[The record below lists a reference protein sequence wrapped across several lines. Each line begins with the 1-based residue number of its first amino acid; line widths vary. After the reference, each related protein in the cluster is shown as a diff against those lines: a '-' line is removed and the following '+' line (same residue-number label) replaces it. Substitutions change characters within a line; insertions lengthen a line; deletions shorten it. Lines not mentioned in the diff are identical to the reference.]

1 MAGGALE
8 LTLELEPERAQG
20 VVAGASARAE
30 AEESLGRA
38 VRRLL
43 ERQNPDGSWS
53 GELESNASITA
64 EYLLL
69 QRYLG
74 CANPA
79 REAAAVKYLRSQ
91 QREDGSYGIAPEV
104 DGDISITAEVL
115 VALRAVGVAGT
126 DPQVGR
132 AWRFVEAH
140 GGLRATRLFTRMWLA
155 LGGIWPWDEIPA
167 IPPEWILVP
176 AHQFGSIYD
185 LASWAR
191 ATTVPLTILR
201 SLRTVFPLNSPT
213 LDELP
218 LGPHRPGAGAPTW
231 KVVDR
236 ALRTYGRLPQVGV
249 RQRALARAERWI
261 VEHQEADGSWAGIQ
275 PPWVYGL
282 MALRARGYG
291 LDHPI
296 VQRGLAAL
304 ESFGVEDDQGF
315 RLQACVSPVWD
326 TALAVW
332 ALLDAGLPADHE
344 AVGRAV
350 DWLVAREVTK
360 VGDWAVHRAGAA
372 PGGWPFEYYNDQY
385 PDTDDTAVVLS
396 ALSVAGHDRH
406 EQTPIG
412 QAMQRA
418 LAWLLVMQG
427 SDGGYGAFDAD
438 NDRSWVE
445 HLPIADFGEMLD
457 RASPDVTAHVL
468 EAFARL
474 GGADLQPARERAL
487 AWLRGSEEGAGA
499 YYGRWGVNYVYGGA
513 AAATAYAA
521 AGEPQDR
528 ERLVRIGEWV
538 RLNQHASGGF
548 GESVLSY
555 HDRAYVGRGDPT
567 PSQTAWA
574 LMSLLEAEDATS
586 DLAQGDRLAR
596 AAEAAVTWLVRHQ
609 EARGDWTDQH
619 FTGTGFPRAF
629 YLRYH
634 LYATI
639 FPVMAMGRA
648 LRPQTRSSGRDR

>member
-1 MAGGALE
+1 M
-8 LTLELEPERAQG
+8 TLELEPDRAPG
-20 VVAGASARAE
+20 MTPESASRGEVEQAL
-30 AEESLGRA
+30 SRA
-38 VRRLL
+38 VRELL
-43 ERQNPDGSWS
+43 RRQNPDGSWS
-53 GELESNASITA
+53 GELESNSSITA

-74 CANPA
+74 LANPD
-79 REAAAVKYLRSQ
+79 REAAVIKYLRSQ
-91 QREDGSYGIAPEV
+91 QRDDGSYAIAPDV

-115 VALRAVGVAGT
+115 VALRAAGVGAN
-126 DPQVGR
+126 DPQVLQ
-132 AWRFVEAH
+132 AWRFVEAQ

-155 LGGIWPWDEIPA
+155 LGGLWPWHEIPA

-176 AHQFGSIYD
+176 GHQLGSIYD

-201 SLRTVFPLNSPT
+201 SLRTVFPLATPSR
-213 LDELP
+213 DELP
-218 LGPHRPGAGAPTW
+218 LGPHRPSVGAATW

-282 MALRARGYG
+282 MALRARGYA
-291 LDHPI
+291 LDHP
-296 VQRGLAAL
+296 VMRRGLEAL
-304 ESFGVEDDQGF
+304 ETFGIEDEQGF

-326 TALAVW
+326 TALALW
-332 ALLDAGLPADHE
+332 ALLDAGLPPEHE
-344 AVGRAV
+344 ALRRAV

-360 VGDWAVHRAGAA
+360 VGDWAVRRPGAP
-372 PGGWPFEYYNDQY
+372 PGGWPFEFYNDQY

-396 ALSVAGHDRH
+396 ALTVAGHSRG
-406 EQTPIG
+406 EPG
-412 QAMQRA
+412 PAGEAMRRA
-418 LAWLLVMQG
+418 VAWLQVMQG
-427 SDGGYGAFDAD
+427 GDGGYAAFDAD
-438 NDRSWVE
+438 NDRGWVE

-457 RASPDVTAHVL
+457 RPSPDVTAHVV

-474 GGADLQPARERAL
+474 GGADLEPARSRAL
-487 AWLRGSEEGAGA
+487 SWLRQSEEGAGA
-499 YYGRWGVNYVYGGA
+499 YYGRWGVNYVYGDA
-513 AAATAYAA
+513 AAATAFAVC
-521 AGEPQDR
+521 GLDEDR
-528 ERLVRIGEWV
+528 ERLLRIGEWV

-555 HDRAYVGRGDPT
+555 HDRAYVGRGEPT

-574 LMSLLEAEDATS
+574 LLSLLAAAES
-586 DLAQGDRLAR
+586 GFDLEREGRLAS
-596 AAEAAVTWLVRHQ
+596 AAESAVTWLLQ
-609 EARGDWTDQH
+609 EQEESGGWTDQH

-634 LYATI
+634 LYATV
-639 FPVMAMGRA
+639 FPVMALGRA
-648 LRPQTRSSGRDR
+648 LRLAPAGSGLSR

>member
-1 MAGGALE
+1 MSLK
-8 LTLELEPERAQG
+8 PERVQR
-20 VVAGASARAE
+20 VAARSGSGPAAESALARAV
-30 AEESLGRA
+30 G
-38 VRRLL
+38 LL
-43 ERQNPDGSWS
+43 LQRQHSDGSWS

-74 CANPA
+74 LANPG
-79 REAAAVKYLRSQ
+79 REAAVIKYLRSQ
-91 QREDGSYGIAPEV
+91 QRDDGSYAIAPDV

-115 VALRAVGVAGT
+115 VALRAAGVSAT
-126 DPQVGR
+126 DPQVQL
-132 AWRFVEAH
+132 AWRFVESR

-155 LGGIWPWDEIPA
+155 LGGLWPWHEIPA
-167 IPPEWILVP
+167 IPPEWLLVP
-176 AHQFGSIYD
+176 GPQLGSIYD

-201 SLRTVFPLNSPT
+201 SLRTVFPLESPT
-213 LDELP
+213 RDELP

-249 RQRALARAERWI
+249 RQRAMARAERWI

-282 MALRARGYG
+282 MALRARGYA
-291 LDHPI
+291 LDHP
-296 VQRGLAAL
+296 VMKRGLEAL
-304 ESFGVEDDQGF
+304 ETFGIEDEQGF

-326 TALAVW
+326 TALALW
-332 ALLDAGLPADHE
+332 ALLDAGVPAEHE
-344 AVGRAV
+344 ALVRAV

-360 VGDWAVHRAGAA
+360 PGDWAIRRPGAP
-372 PGGWPFEYYNDQY
+372 PGGWPFEFYNDQY

-396 ALSVAGHDRH
+396 ALTVAGHDRH
-406 EQTPIG
+406 EHTPAG
-412 QAMQRA
+412 EAMRRA
-418 LAWLLVMQG
+418 VAWLLVMQ
-427 SDGGYGAFDAD
+427 SADGGYGAFDAD

-457 RASPDVTAHVL
+457 RPSPDVTAHVV

-474 GGADLQPARERAL
+474 GGTDLEPARDRAL
-487 AWLRGSEEGAGA
+487 AWLRDSEESAGA
-499 YYGRWGVNYVYGGA
+499 YYGRWGVNYVYGDA
-513 AAATAYAA
+513 AVATAFAATNQP
-521 AGEPQDR
+521 EDQ
-528 ERLVRIGEWV
+528 ERLLRIGDWV

-555 HDRAYVGRGDPT
+555 HDRSYIGRGEPT

-574 LMSLLEAEDATS
+574 LLSLLAASDSVS
-586 DLAQGDRLAR
+586 DLDQERELAS
-596 AAEAAVTWLVRHQ
+596 AAESAVNWLLEHQ
-609 EARGDWTDQH
+609 EEGGGWTDQR

-634 LYATI
+634 LYAII
-639 FPVMAMGRA
+639 FPIMALGRA
-648 LRPQTRSSGRDR
+648 LRSRPLPVSGNR

>member
-1 MAGGALE
+1 MVGGALE
-8 LTLELEPERAQG
+8 LTLELEPERAQSLDSG
-20 VVAGASARAE
+20 SAAQAE
-30 AEESLGRA
+30 LALERA
-38 VRRLL
+38 VSELL
-43 ERQNPDGSWS
+43 QRQNQDGSWS

-74 CANPA
+74 RSSPT

-91 QREDGSYGIAPEV
+91 QRDDGSYGIAPEV

-115 VALRAVGVAGT
+115 VALRAVGVAAT
-126 DPQVGR
+126 DPQVQH
-132 AWRFVEAH
+132 AWRFVEAN

-155 LGGIWPWDEIPA
+155 LGGLWPWHEIPA
-167 IPPEWILVP
+167 IPPEWMLVP
-176 AHQFGSIYD
+176 AQQIGSIYD

-201 SLRTVFPLNSPT
+201 SLRTVFPLESPSR
-213 LDELP
+213 DELP
-218 LGPHRPGAGAPTW
+218 LGPHRPGVGAPTW

-249 RQRALARAERWI
+249 RHRALARAEQWI

-282 MALRARGYG
+282 MALRARGYDLEHPVMKRG
-291 LDHPI
+291 LD
-296 VQRGLAAL
+296 AL
-304 ESFGVEDDQGF
+304 ESFGIEDEQGF
-315 RLQACVSPVWD
+315 RLQACISPVWD
-326 TALAVW
+326 TALALW
-332 ALLDAGLPADHE
+332 ALLDAGVPAEHE
-344 AVGRAV
+344 ALVKAV
-350 DWLVAREVTK
+350 NWLVEREVTK
-360 VGDWAVHRAGAA
+360 VGDWAVRRPGAP
-372 PGGWPFEYYNDQY
+372 PGGWPFEFYNDQY

-396 ALSVAGHDRH
+396 ALTVAGHDRH
-406 EQTPIG
+406 EQTRVG
-412 QAMQRA
+412 EVMRRG

-427 SDGGYGAFDAD
+427 ADGGYAAFDAD

-457 RASPDVTAHVL
+457 RPSPDVTAHVV

-474 GGADLQPARERAL
+474 GGTDLEPAQERAL
-487 AWLRGSEEGAGA
+487 AWLRDSEEGAGA
-499 YYGRWGVNYVYGGA
+499 YYGRWGVNYVYGDA
-513 AAATAYAA
+513 AAATAFATAA
-521 AGEPQDR
+521 ESQDR
-528 ERLVRIGEWV
+528 ERLLRIGEWV

-555 HDRAYVGRGDPT
+555 HDRAHIGRGEPT

-574 LMSLLEAEDATS
+574 LLSLLAAGDSVS
-586 DLAQGDRLAR
+586 DLDREGRLAT
-596 AAEAAVTWLVRHQ
+596 AAESAVNWLLQHQ
-609 EARGDWTDQH
+609 EEGGGWTDHQ

-639 FPVMAMGRA
+639 FPVMALGRA
-648 LRPQTRSSGRDR
+648 LRPRPIPLSGDR

>member
-1 MAGGALE
+1 M
-8 LTLELEPERAQG
+8 TLELEPERAQEVG
-20 VVAGASARAE
+20 SGSLPRAE
-30 AEESLGRA
+30 VQRALDRA
-38 VRRLL
+38 VAELL
-43 ERQNPDGSWS
+43 QRQNPDGSWS

-74 CANPA
+74 RADPV
-79 REAAAVKYLRSQ
+79 REAAVVRYLRGQ
-91 QREDGSYGIAPEV
+91 QRDDGSYGIAPEV
-104 DGDISITAEVL
+104 EGDISITAEVL
-115 VALRAVGVAGT
+115 VALRAAGVAT
-126 DPQVGR
+126 NDPGVQL

-155 LGGIWPWDEIPA
+155 LGGLWPWHEIPA
-167 IPPEWILVP
+167 IPPEWMLVP
-176 AHQFGSIYD
+176 AGQLGSIYD

-201 SLRTVFPLNSPT
+201 SLRTVFPLESPT
-213 LDELP
+213 RDELP

-249 RQRALARAERWI
+249 RQRAMARAERWI

-282 MALRARGYG
+282 MALRARGYDLEHPVMKKG
-291 LDHPI
+291 LE
-296 VQRGLAAL
+296 AL
-304 ESFGVEDDQGF
+304 ESFGIEDEQGF
-315 RLQACVSPVWD
+315 RLQACISPVWD
-326 TALAVW
+326 TALALW
-332 ALLDAGLPADHE
+332 ALLDAGIPKEHQ
-344 AVGRAV
+344 AVVKAV

-360 VGDWAVHRAGAA
+360 IGDWAVRRPGAP
-372 PGGWPFEYYNDQY
+372 PGGWPFEFYNDQY

-396 ALSVAGHDRH
+396 AFTVAGHDRH
-406 EQTPIG
+406 EQGAVGDAIR
-412 QAMQRA
+412 RA
-418 LAWLLVMQG
+418 LAWLVVMQG
-427 SDGGYGAFDAD
+427 GDGGYGAFDAD

-457 RASPDVTAHVL
+457 RPSPDVTAHVI
-468 EAFARL
+468 EAFTRL
-474 GGADLQPARERAL
+474 GGADLEPARRRAL
-487 AWLRGSEEGAGA
+487 AWVRRSEEGAGA

-513 AAATAYAA
+513 AVATAFATT
-521 AGEPQDR
+521 GERQDR
-528 ERLVRIGEWV
+528 ERLLRIGEWV

-555 HDRAYVGRGDPT
+555 HDHAHIGRGEPT

-574 LMSLLEAEDATS
+574 LLSLLAAGES
-586 DLAQGDRLAR
+586 VPDLDPEGSLAS
-596 AAEAAVTWLVRHQ
+596 AAESAVSWLLRNQ
-609 EARGDWTDQH
+609 EEGGGWTDQQ

-639 FPVMAMGRA
+639 FPVMALGRA
-648 LRPQTRSSGRDR
+648 LHPRPTPEGGSR

>member
-1 MAGGALE
+1 M
-8 LTLELEPERAQG
+8 TLELEPERART
-20 VVAGASARAE
+20 GADGSASRAE
-30 AEESLGRA
+30 VEQALERA
-38 VRRLL
+38 IQRLL
-43 ERQNPDGSWS
+43 KGQNEDGSWS

-74 CANPA
+74 LADPT
-79 REAAAVKYLRSQ
+79 REAAVVKYLRGQ
-91 QREDGSYGIAPEV
+91 QRDDGSYSIAPEV
-104 DGDISITAEVL
+104 EGDISITAEVL
-115 VALRAVGVAGT
+115 VALRAAGVSAR
-126 DPQVGR
+126 DPQVQQ

-155 LGGIWPWDEIPA
+155 LGGLWPWHEIPA
-167 IPPEWILVP
+167 IPPEWMLVP
-176 AHQFGSIYD
+176 AQQLGSIYD

-201 SLRTVFPLNSPT
+201 SLRTVFPLEAPSR
-213 LDELP
+213 DELP

-249 RQRALARAERWI
+249 RQRALTRAEHWI

-282 MALRARGYG
+282 MALRARGYE
-291 LDHPI
+291 LDHP
-296 VQRGLAAL
+296 VMKRGLDAL
-304 ESFGVEDDQGF
+304 ETFGIEDEQGF

-326 TALAVW
+326 TALALW
-332 ALLDAGLPADHE
+332 ALLDTGMPADHP
-344 AVGRAV
+344 ALVKAV

-360 VGDWAVHRAGAA
+360 AGDWAVRRPGAP
-372 PGGWPFEYYNDQY
+372 PGGWPFEFYNDQY

-396 ALSVAGHDRH
+396 ALTVAGHSRH
-406 EQTPIG
+406 EQSAVG
-412 QAMQRA
+412 DAMRRA

-457 RASPDVTAHVL
+457 RPSPDVTAHVI
-468 EAFARL
+468 EALVRL
-474 GGADLQPARERAL
+474 GGADLEPARERAL
-487 AWLRGSEEGAGA
+487 AWLRDSEEGAGA

-513 AAATAYAA
+513 AVAPALAA
-521 AGEPQDR
+521 ADQPQDR
-528 ERLVRIGEWV
+528 ERLLRIGDWV

-555 HDRAYVGRGDPT
+555 HDRAHIGRGEPT

-574 LMSLLEAEDATS
+574 LMSLLAAGDGVS
-586 DLAQGDRLAR
+586 DLDQEGALAA
-596 AAEAAVTWLVRHQ
+596 AAEGAVSWLLQHQ
-609 EARGDWTDQH
+609 EESGGWTDQL

-639 FPVMAMGRA
+639 FPIMALGRA
-648 LRPQTRSSGRDR
+648 LKPRTIQGSGAR